1 MRKLVLSICIKFAGQ
16 MVFTAL
22 NAGDVMLGIRRED
35 FIGANIVIF
44 KFQLLLEQFSKA
56 LVSLC
61 GFGSGQYGIS
71 QTRNTALAQWDYGM
85 SWA

>member
-1 MRKLVLSICIKFAGQ
+1 

-35 FIGANIVIF
+35 FIGASIVIF
-44 KFQLLLEQFSKA
+44 KFQSLLEQSSKA

-61 GFGSGQYGIS
+61 GFGSRQYGIS